1 MPIPITPGAL
11 PVNVAV
17 PGAIPVAPAPVAG
30 VAPAR
35 SPGFNQGGEVSE
47 VAPEAVAPTP
57 AVEGHAKGGVV
68 GDTKP
73 RYKGVIHK
81 GR

>member
-1 MPIPITPGAL
+1 MPVPITPGAL

-17 PGAIPVAPAPVAG
+17 PGAVPVAPDPVAG
-30 VAPAR
+30 AALAR
-35 SPGFNQGGEVSE
+35 PPGFNAGGEVSE
-47 VAPEAVAPTP
+47 VVPEAVAPE
-57 AVEGHAKGGVV
+57 AHAKGGAV

-81 GR
+81 GG